1 MSSQARRQAAATA
14 AATTA
19 TAAAIAERGSATR
32 RPKPYRPGQL
42 SPRARAAS
50 YAALL
55 LFALIYIFPF
65 LIELGSSFKTDAD
78 AANNPLNPIPQHWTL
93 AAFHELGQQDFPRWF
108 ANSAFVALSVT
119 AGRLLFDSMAGY
131 ALARL
136 RFRGRGALFSAII
149 AVLAVPGVVLMIP
162 KFLVLNEFGIYDTYA
177 GMIIPL
183 VADAAGV
190 FIMKQFFES
199 IPRSVEE
206 AARIDGAGVLRT
218 FWSVVL
224 PMARP
229 ALITLT
235 VLSFQGSW
243 NELSHFIVSR
253 QSPQLN
259 TLTSGVATLV
269 SGQLGQGSQYPLKL
283 AAALLMTIPVAVVFF
298 IFQRHI
304 VRGTQGAVKG

>member
-1 MSSQARRQAAATA
+1 MTA
-14 AATTA
+14 IDPA
-19 TAAAIAERGSATR
+19 GSTGAGR

-42 SPRARAAS
+42 SPRTRVAS

-78 AANNPLNPIPQHWTL
+78 ATNHPLNPLPQHWTL
-93 AAFHELGQQDFPRWF
+93 AAFHELGRQDFPLWF
-108 ANSAFVALSVT
+108 ANSAFVAVSVT
-119 AGRLLFDSMAGY
+119 AGRVLFDSMAGY

-136 RFRGRGALFSAII
+136 RFRGRGAVFSAVI
-149 AVLAVPGVVLMIP
+149 AVMAVPSVVLMIP
-162 KFLVLNEFGIYDTYA
+162 KFLVLNEFGLYNTYS
-177 GMIIPL
+177 GMIVPL
-183 VADAAGV
+183 IADAAGV

-206 AARIDGAGVLRT
+206 AARIDGAGVVRT
-218 FWSVVL
+218 FRSVVL

-269 SGQLGQGSQYPLKL
+269 SGQLGKGNQYPLKL
-283 AAALLMTIPVAVVFF
+283 SAALLMTIPVALVFF
-298 IFQRHI
+298 LFQRHI
-304 VRGTQGAVKG
+304 VRGTEGAVKE

>member
-1 MSSQARRQAAATA
+1 LTARRNRRSRIGARVATYL
-14 AATTA
+14 TF
-19 TAAAIAERGSATR
+19 GV
-32 RPKPYRPGQL
+32 
-42 SPRARAAS
+42 
-50 YAALL
+50 
-55 LFALIYIFPF
+55 FALIYIFPF

-78 AANNPLNPIPQHWTL
+78 ATNNPLNPIPQHWTL
-93 AAFHELGQQDFPRWF
+93 AAFRQLGQQNFPLWF
-108 ANSAFVALSVT
+108 ANSVFVAVAVT
-119 AGRLLFDSMAGY
+119 AGRVLFDSMAGY

-136 RFRGRGALFSAII
+136 RFRSRGAIFSALI
-149 AVLAVPGVVLMIP
+149 AVMAVPSVVLMIP
-162 KFLVLNEFGIYDTYA
+162 KFLVLNEFGMYNTYS

-183 VADAAGV
+183 IADAAGV

-199 IPRSVEE
+199 IPPSVEE

-218 FWSVVL
+218 YWSVVL

-235 VLSFQGSW
+235 ILSFQGSW

-269 SGQLGQGSQYPLKL
+269 TGQLGMGNQYPLKL
-283 AAALLMTIPVAVVFF
+283 AAALLMTIPVALVFF
-298 IFQRHI
+298 LFQRHI
-304 VRGTQGAVKG
+304 VRTNEGAVKE

>member
-1 MSSQARRQAAATA
+1 MSSQVRSQPADA

-19 TAAAIAERGSATR
+19 GFAPAPR

-42 SPRARAAS
+42 SPRARVAG

-55 LFALIYIFPF
+55 LVALIYIFPF

-78 AANNPLNPIPQHWTL
+78 AASNPLNPIPQHWTL
-93 AAFHELGQQDFPRWF
+93 AAFHELGRQDFPRWF

-190 FIMKQFFES
+190 FIMKQFFE
-199 IPRSVEE
+199 
-206 AARIDGAGVLRT
+206 
-218 FWSVVL
+218 
-224 PMARP
+224 
-229 ALITLT
+229 
-235 VLSFQGSW
+235 
-243 NELSHFIVSR
+243 
-253 QSPQLN
+253 
-259 TLTSGVATLV
+259 
-269 SGQLGQGSQYPLKL
+269 
-283 AAALLMTIPVAVVFF
+283 
-298 IFQRHI
+298 
-304 VRGTQGAVKG
+304 